1 MNLLANEYVV
11 MFLVAGIAFALSY
24 MWADKIIAFL
34 YSKSLGHREYI
45 LNRLRNDLLDPSQ
58 VESFNEKKLTTT
70 MLLLSFGLGA
80 LFFLLLYPSVIAGL
94 LVGSIVTVLG
104 WSVPKWT
111 VDYLFEKRLGTFAD
125 QMVDGMIIMAN
136 GINSG
141 LTVQQSMQRVVD
153 NMTGPIA
160 QEYQKVLNKLKV
172 GGTLEDALNELGD
185 RLPAPDVQM
194 FVTSVNILNQTG
206 KGLATTFTTIM
217 ETIRER
223 QKITKKIE
231 ALTAQG
237 IMQGIIISCV
247 PFILMAIFL
256 AIDPGF
262 IKPLFSSTLGVIF
275 LLIMLTL
282 QVIGGLVIRKIVNI
296 KV

>member
-1 MNLLANEYVV
+1 
-11 MFLVAGIAFALSY
+11 MFLVAGIVFALSY
-24 MWADKIIAFL
+24 LWSDKIIAFL
-34 YSKSLGHREYI
+34 HSKSLGSREYV
-45 LNRLRNDLLDPSQ
+45 LNRIRNDLMDPSQ
-58 VESFNEKKLTTT
+58 YESFSEKKLTIT

-80 LFFLLLYPSVIAGL
+80 LFFLLLYPNVILGMI
-94 LVGSIVTVLG
+94 VGSIFTMIG
-104 WSVPKWT
+104 WSAPKLI
-111 VDYLFEKRLGTFAD
+111 VDYLFNKRVNIFAD

-172 GGTLEDALNELGD
+172 GGTLEDALNEMGD

-262 IKPLFSSTLGVIF
+262 IKPLFNSTLGVIF

>member
-1 MNLLANEYVV
+1 MSLLANEFAV
-11 MFLVAGIAFALSY
+11 MILIAVIVFTLSY
-24 MWADKIIAFL
+24 IWADKILAFL
-34 YSKSLGHREYI
+34 HSKSLGHREYI

-58 VESFNEKKLTTT
+58 YDSFSEKKLTVT

-80 LFFLLLYPSVIAGL
+80 LFFLLLYPNVTAGL
-94 LVGSIVTVLG
+94 LVGSIVTVIG
-104 WSVPKWT
+104 WSVPKWV
-111 VDYLFEKRLGTFAD
+111 VDHLFSKRVNTFAD

-206 KGLATTFTTIM
+206 KGLSTTFTTIM

-262 IKPLFSSTLGVIF
+262 IKPLFNSTLGVIF
-275 LLIMLTL
+275 LLIMLSL

>member
-1 MNLLANEYVV
+1 MGILSNEFVV
-11 MFLVAGIAFALSY
+11 MILVSGIAFTLSY
-24 MWADKIIAFL
+24 IWADKIIEFL
-34 YSKSLGHREYI
+34 HSKSLGHREYI
-45 LNRLRNDLLDPSQ
+45 LNRLKNDLLDSSQ
-58 VESFNEKKLTTT
+58 VDTFNERKVTIT

-80 LFFLLLYPSVIAGL
+80 LFFLLLYPSVILGL
-94 LVGSIVTVLG
+94 IVGSLVTVLG
-104 WSVPKWT
+104 WSVPKWG
-111 VDYLFEKRLGTFAD
+111 VDYLFQQRLNTFAD

-172 GGTLEDALNELGD
+172 GGTLEDALNEMGD

-247 PFILMAIFL
+247 PFILMAVFL

-262 IKPLFSSTLGVIF
+262 IKPLFNTTLGVIF
-275 LLIMLTL
+275 LMIMLTL
-282 QVIGGLVIRKIVNI
+282 QVIGGLVIRKIVSI

>member
-1 MNLLANEYVV
+1 ML
-11 MFLVAGIAFALSY
+11 LVAAIVFTLSY
-24 MWADKIIAFL
+24 LWSDKIITFL
-34 YSKSLGHREYI
+34 HSKSLGSREYV
-45 LNRLRNDLLDPSQ
+45 LNRIRNDLMDPSQ
-58 VESFNEKKLTTT
+58 YESFSEKKLTIT

-80 LFFLLLYPSVIAGL
+80 LFFLLLYPNVILGII
-94 LVGSIVTVLG
+94 VGSIFTMVG
-104 WSVPKWT
+104 WSAPKLI
-111 VDYLFEKRLGTFAD
+111 VDYLFNKRVNTFAD

-172 GGTLEDALNELGD
+172 GGTLEDALNEMGD

-262 IKPLFSSTLGVIF
+262 IKPLFNSTLGVIF
-275 LLIMLTL
+275 LLVMLTL